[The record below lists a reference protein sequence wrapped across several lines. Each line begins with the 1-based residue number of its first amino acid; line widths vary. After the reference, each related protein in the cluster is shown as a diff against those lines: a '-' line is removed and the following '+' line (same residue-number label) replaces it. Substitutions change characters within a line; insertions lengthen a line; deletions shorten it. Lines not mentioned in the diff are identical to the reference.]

1 MDNTENIFFLLNDNP
16 EIIDNTIVMQ
26 DLLDEYNTNTE
37 NKLCEEQFIR
47 TSISS
52 KSFKEYNINELLKIC
67 DYYGLI
73 KYVKMAKYKKNDIIQ
88 SILLFESD
96 EHNNEIVQ
104 RRYTMW
110 HYMSELTKDS
120 CMKKYII
127 WK

>member
-1 MDNTENIFFLLNDNP
+1 
-16 EIIDNTIVMQ
+16 MQ

-52 KSFKEYNINELLKIC
+52 KSFKECNINELLKIC